1 MVRKMGM
8 TPEKYEQKILKL
20 IKKYKAMST
29 NEIADRLKMG
39 YDTALKY
46 LQSLE
51 KKNKIKHRKRGAT
64 RYWLVV

>member
-1 MVRKMGM
+1 MVRKTGM

-29 NEIADRLKMG
+29 NEIADRLGMG

-46 LQSLE
+46 LQNLE

-64 RYWLVV
+64 RYWFC